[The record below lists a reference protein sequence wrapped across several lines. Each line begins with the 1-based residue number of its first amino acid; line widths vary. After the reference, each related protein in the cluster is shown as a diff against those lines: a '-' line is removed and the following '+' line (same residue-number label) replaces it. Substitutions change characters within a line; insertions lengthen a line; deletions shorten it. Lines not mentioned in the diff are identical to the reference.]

1 MSGTTQTL
9 RARIEG
15 LADTIRRVRRVL
27 PEQYDYLAEALEGH
41 ATILYWWHTPTA
53 AERYRALVNEGLDDE
68 QAVRVALEAVDREQ
82 SALERRLR

>member
-1 MSGTTQTL
+1 MTAL
-9 RARIEG
+9 KARIEE

-41 ATILYWWHTPTA
+41 ATVLYWGHTPTA
-53 AERYRALVNEGLDDE
+53 AERYRALVNDGLGEE
-68 QAVRVALEAVDREQ
+68 QAVRAALEAVDREQ